1 MNPTQQPLDRLIKS
15 AGRSRQE
22 EETLLSFRTEA
33 RVLAHWR
40 TLQSQPHW
48 LELVPLLRRGLACAS
63 AAGVL
68 PLTEAAAS
76 REVTLPLY
84 PAMQDADVDW
94 VVNSVTQALAES

>member
-22 EETLLSFRTEA
+22 EETLMSFRTEA

-48 LELVPLLRRGLACAS
+48 LELVPLLRRGLACAC

-68 PLTEAAAS
+68 LAALTFTQTKSSTPDAWTMAS
-76 REVTLPLY
+76 TVANATYTP
-84 PAMQDADVDW
+84 
-94 VVNSVTQALAES
+94 